1 MKATKENID
10 QFKPGM
16 WYSVCCIEDLYQAD
30 EEDVKDF
37 KEDFW
42 EEEEDK
48 EYHWLMFWPT
58 KEEAIKELYTD
69 DTSDITKERL
79 GINQQIKI

>member
-30 EEDVKDF
+30 EEDILEHKRHF
-37 KEDFW
+37 YEDI
-42 EEEEDK
+42 EDGA
-48 EYHWLMFWPT
+48 YNWLMFWPS
-58 KEEAIKELYTD
+58 KEDAIKDLWNDNIPLEEETR
-69 DTSDITKERL
+69 KRL
-79 GINQQIKI
+79 GIKL